1 MSFVHLHTHTQYS
14 ILDASNKIDNY
25 IARLKDLGMTAGAIT
40 DHGNM
45 YGAIEF
51 YQKAMKAGIKPI
63 IGCEMYVATGSRFDK
78 NSQKGDT
85 RYYHLVLLC
94 ENMTGYQNLIKLVS
108 IGNTEGFY
116 FKPRI
121 DHECLEKY
129 HEGLI
134 CLSACLAGEA
144 SQGAQVSYEKAKEAA
159 LWHDKVFGRG
169 NYFLEMQDHKDGSM
183 LQRVT
188 NQAVIRIHQETGIPM
203 VVTNDCHYTLPEDAA
218 AHDILLCMQENKL
231 VTDEDRV
238 RYDGGQYYVKSED
251 EMHELFPGFDE
262 AIDNTG
268 KIADRCHVRFEFN
281 VYKKPSYTL
290 PEGHEDQTALEFLT
304 ELIKKGFKEKFEN
317 NPEYDVAQVEAIRKD
332 TEDELKVITE
342 KGFVEYILIVWDYIN
357 WANTHGC
364 KTGPG
369 RGSAAGSRVCYC
381 IGITTVDP
389 VRYNLLFER
398 FLNPERVSMPD
409 IDVDFEDKERSRVI
423 NDYIFKKYGED
434 HVSLITTFQNMKA
447 KAVIKDV
454 GRAMGIPYSVTN
466 RVSKMIPNELN
477 ITLTDA
483 LKKSPDLKEAAEES
497 EENKRWFSTSIEL
510 EGIPKSTG
518 VHAAGVVIY
527 PERADE
533 CMPQGRSKDGTP
545 ACEYNMIQLE
555 QLGYLKMDFLGL
567 RTLTVIKDAVKNVKD
582 SRGIDVDIDHIDLD
596 DQQVLGFIGTGK
608 TDGVFQLESSGMQSF
623 MKELKPSHFEDIIAG
638 ISLYRPG
645 PMDFIPA
652 YIKGKKDPTAV
663 VYKCK
668 ALEPILKDT
677 YGCIVY
683 QEQVMQIVQRLAG
696 YSMGQADI
704 VRRAMSKKHQD
715 EIDSGRRTFVYGN
728 DIPEGEK
735 GYVPGCI
742 KNHICDTDAE
752 SERIANEIYDSM
764 IDFAKYAFNKSH
776 AACYAVLSMQTAW
789 LKFYYPSEYMAA
801 LLTSV
806 IDSSTKM
813 IDYLNA
819 TREMGIKVLPPDV
832 NTGFSE
838 FSVEDGNIRFG
849 LNAIKGIGA
858 SLVSEI
864 LGERERAG
872 KFVSYD
878 DFLTRC
884 LPLGLK
890 KNHVENLV
898 KSGACDCF
906 GYHRREM
913 YAGINSMM
921 DDIAKE
927 QKESVSGQMSFMDML
942 GGEERKRF
950 EHRVPTSPEFDRD
963 MKLSFEKDVLGIYIS
978 GHPLEEYLPVIK
990 KNATLSSRDFRLSDE
1005 SGTPAVRQNQRGTVA
1020 VVITEVSVKYTKTNR
1035 AMAFVTG
1042 EDMQGPL
1049 EIIFFPDCYDKYRS
1063 DLAEDVKCLI
1073 KGHAS
1078 VDDEK
1083 DATFI
1088 ADDLIKFTDIPQE
1101 VWVRFADMDAYKA
1114 AEPRM
1119 EKMFGLANEG
1129 HDRCIIYISKTKQMK
1144 GLQRTFEATGLVIDQ
1159 LMKLAGEENVSVTG
1173 GHI

>member
-1 MSFVHLHTHTQYS
+1 
-14 ILDASNKIDNY
+14 
-25 IARLKDLGMTAGAIT
+25 
-40 DHGNM
+40 
-45 YGAIEF
+45 
-51 YQKAMKAGIKPI
+51 
-63 IGCEMYVATGSRFDK
+63 
-78 NSQKGDT
+78 
-85 RYYHLVLLC
+85 
-94 ENMTGYQNLIKLVS
+94 
-108 IGNTEGFY
+108 
-116 FKPRI
+116 
-121 DHECLEKY
+121 
-129 HEGLI
+129 
-134 CLSACLAGEA
+134 
-144 SQGAQVSYEKAKEAA
+144 
-159 LWHDKVFGRG
+159 
-169 NYFLEMQDHKDGSM
+169 
-183 LQRVT
+183 
-188 NQAVIRIHQETGIPM
+188 
-203 VVTNDCHYTLPEDAA
+203 
-218 AHDILLCMQENKL
+218 
-231 VTDEDRV
+231 
-238 RYDGGQYYVKSED
+238 
-251 EMHELFPGFDE
+251 
-262 AIDNTG
+262 
-268 KIADRCHVRFEFN
+268 
-281 VYKKPSYTL
+281 
-290 PEGHEDQTALEFLT
+290 
-304 ELIKKGFKEKFEN
+304 
-317 NPEYDVAQVEAIRKD
+317 
-332 TEDELKVITE
+332 
-342 KGFVEYILIVWDYIN
+342 
-357 WANTHGC
+357 
-364 KTGPG
+364 
-369 RGSAAGSRVCYC
+369 
-381 IGITTVDP
+381 
-389 VRYNLLFER
+389 
-398 FLNPERVSMPD
+398 
-409 IDVDFEDKERSRVI
+409 
-423 NDYIFKKYGED
+423 
-434 HVSLITTFQNMKA
+434 
-447 KAVIKDV
+447 
-454 GRAMGIPYSVTN
+454 
-466 RVSKMIPNELN
+466 
-477 ITLTDA
+477 
-483 LKKSPDLKEAAEES
+483 
-497 EENKRWFSTSIEL
+497 
-510 EGIPKSTG
+510 
-518 VHAAGVVIY
+518 
-527 PERADE
+527 
-533 CMPQGRSKDGTP
+533 
-545 ACEYNMIQLE
+545 
-555 QLGYLKMDFLGL
+555 
-567 RTLTVIKDAVKNVKD
+567 
-582 SRGIDVDIDHIDLD
+582 
-596 DQQVLGFIGTGK
+596 
-608 TDGVFQLESSGMQSF
+608 
-623 MKELKPSHFEDIIAG
+623 
-638 ISLYRPG
+638 
-645 PMDFIPA
+645 
-652 YIKGKKDPTAV
+652 
-663 VYKCK
+663 
-668 ALEPILKDT
+668 
-677 YGCIVY
+677 
-683 QEQVMQIVQRLAG
+683 
-696 YSMGQADI
+696 
-704 VRRAMSKKHQD
+704 
-715 EIDSGRRTFVYGN
+715 
-728 DIPEGEK
+728 
-735 GYVPGCI
+735 
-742 KNHICDTDAE
+742 
-752 SERIANEIYDSM
+752 M

-950 EHRVPTSPEFDRD
+950 EHRVPTSPEFHRD

-1129 HDRCIIYISKTKQMK
+1129 RDRCIIYISKTKQMK

>member
-25 IARLKDLGMTAGAIT
+25 IQRLKDLGMTAGAIT

-63 IGCEMYVATGSRFDK
+63 IGCEMYVATGSRLDK
-78 NSQKGDT
+78 SSQKGDT

-94 ENMTGYQNLIKLVS
+94 ENMTGYKNLIKLVS

-134 CLSACLAGEA
+134 CLSACIAGEV
-144 SQGAQVSYEKAKEAA
+144 AQAAQISYEKAKEVA

-169 NYFLEMQDHKDGSM
+169 NYFLEMQDHRDGSL

-188 NQAVIRIHQETGIPM
+188 NQTVIKIHKETKIPL
-203 VVTNDCHYTLPEDAA
+203 VITNDCHYTLPEDAA
-218 AHDILLCMQENKL
+218 SHDILLCMQENKL
-231 VTDEDRV
+231 VTDEDRI
-238 RYDGGQYYVKSED
+238 RYEGGQYYVKSED
-251 EMHELFPGFDE
+251 EIRELFPGFED
-262 AIDNTG
+262 AIENTA
-268 KIADRCHVRFEFN
+268 KIADRCDVRFEFN
-281 VYKKPSYTL
+281 VYKKPSYSL
-290 PEGHEDQTALEFLT
+290 PKGHENETALEFLT
-304 ELIKKGFKEKFEN
+304 GLIKKGFREKFED
-317 NPEYDVAQVEAIRKD
+317 NPEYSDEQVEEIRKD
-332 TEDELKVITE
+332 TKHELDVIKE

-389 VRYNLLFER
+389 VKYNLLFER

-477 ITLTDA
+477 ITLTEA
-483 LKKSPDLKEAAEES
+483 LQKSPDLKAASEES
-497 EENKRWFSTSIEL
+497 DESRRWFETAIEL

-527 PERADE
+527 PARADE

-567 RTLTVIKDAVKNVKD
+567 RTLTVIKDAVKNIHASK
-582 SRGIDVDIDHIDLD
+582 GIDVDIDHIDLD
-596 DQQVLGFIGTGK
+596 DEKVLSFIGTGK

-645 PMDFIPA
+645 PMDFIPD
-652 YIKGKKDPTAV
+652 YIKGKKDPSAV
-663 VYKCK
+663 VYKCR

-683 QEQVMQIVQRLAG
+683 QEQVMQIVQKLAG

-715 EIDSGRRTFVYGN
+715 EIDAGRHTFVYGN
-728 DIPEGEK
+728 DIPKGEK

-742 KNHICDTDAE
+742 KNHICGTDEE
-752 SERIANEIYDSM
+752 SERVADEIYDSM

-789 LKFYYPSEYMAA
+789 LKYYYPAEYMAA

-806 IDSSTKM
+806 EDNSNKM
-813 IDYLNA
+813 IDYLSA
-819 TREMGIKVLPPDV
+819 AREMGLKVLPPDV
-832 NTGFSE
+832 NTGVGD
-838 FSVEDGNIRFG
+838 FSVEDGAIRFG
-849 LNAIKGIGA
+849 LNAIKGIGPA
-858 SLVSEI
+858 LVSEI
-864 LGERERAG
+864 LGERNRGG

-884 LPLGLK
+884 LPAGLK
-890 KNHVENLV
+890 KNHIENLV

-913 YAGINSMM
+913 YAGINSMV
-921 DDIAKE
+921 DDILKE
-927 QKESVSGQMSFMDML
+927 QKESVSGQMSFMDLL
-942 GGEERKRF
+942 GGDERKRF

-963 MKLSFEKDVLGIYIS
+963 MKLAFEKDVLGIYIS

-990 KNATLSSRDFRLSDE
+990 KNVNLSSRDFRLNDE
-1005 SGTPAVRQNQRGTVA
+1005 TGTTAVRQNQRGIIA
-1020 VVITEVSVKYTKTNR
+1020 VVITEISVKYTKTNR

-1042 EDMQGPL
+1042 EDLSGPL
-1049 EIIFFPDCYDKYRS
+1049 EMIFFPDCYDKYRS
-1063 DLAEDVKCLI
+1063 VLSEDLKCLI

-1088 ADDLIKFTDIPQE
+1088 VDELIEFSDIPKE
-1101 VWVRFADMDAYKA
+1101 VWVRFNDRAAYDNSKK
-1114 AEPRM
+1114 EI
-1119 EKMFGLANEG
+1119 ESLLGHIEEG
-1129 HDRCIIYISKTKQMK
+1129 HDSCIIYLAAEKQMK
-1144 GLQRTFEATGLVIDQ
+1144 RLGKTVKSDGLFIDQ
-1159 LMKLAGEENVSVTG
+1159 LMKIAGEDNVSVSG
-1173 GHI
+1173 GRV